1 MSQQNDGTFSDHEL
15 VAFLDEALDP
25 GRSSEVE
32 RAVRTDPELRDR
44 LRMIRD
50 RENAGLHTIGA
61 IWRRSRL
68 SCPKRTELAQF
79 LLGTLDPQ
87 PAAYVRLHL
96 EQVGCRFCQANLED
110 LQAAAAD
117 DGRSPRRRR
126 RFFETS
132 AGYLRPQ
139 G

>member
-1 MSQQNDGTFSDHEL
+1 MSHENHGTFSDHEL
-15 VAFLDEALDP
+15 AAFLDEALEP

-32 RAVRTDPELRDR
+32 RAVRTDPALRDR
-44 LRMIRD
+44 LGTIRD

-61 IWRRSRL
+61 IWRRARL
-68 SCPKRTELAQF
+68 SCPRRSELAQF
-79 LLGTLDPQ
+79 LLGTADPE
-87 PAAYVRLHL
+87 PAAYVRHHL

-110 LQAAAAD
+110 LKAAAAD
-117 DGRSPRRRR
+117 DGRPPRRRR